1 MPTPCPPYT
10 TANRDLLICPW
21 KDKTDFYFLLCKMM
35 TNSLICKVI
44 SNGPQQSSIRCHISW
59 TLWTEY
65 SLGNYTGFAKIMVFS
80 SLCGYKLYI
89 FFFYQFYFFFNLTFV
104 FLFQRAPSVWVPWYI
119 DLYNSTCYPEEGIQ
133 FHIPKLWR
141 WNDNFPDT
149 KLLSINPDEQGKK
162 AGFNYI
168 DLTEPILILSIFPCN
183 INQTICGFEFY

>member
-1 MPTPCPPYT
+1 MSYFVNAMDWVLFGKLHWFC
-10 TANRDLLICPW
+10 
-21 KDKTDFYFLLCKMM
+21 KDYGIF
-35 TNSLICKVI
+35 I
-44 SNGPQQSSIRCHISW
+44 
-59 TLWTEY
+59 TLWIQT
-65 SLGNYTGFAKIMVFS
+65 
-80 SLCGYKLYI
+80 I
-89 FFFYQFYFFFNLTFV
+89 FFFNQFYLFFNLTFV